1 MLKPVKLGLV
11 GIGGFGAS
19 HLGCLQRLLPER
31 LFQLVAVA
39 DPALENYTQ
48 SAAPLR
54 EQGVACYMD
63 YLEMLAKGPDLEAV
77 ILCTPIPLHK
87 EMAAKA
93 LQRGLHVYLEKP
105 PVILSSDLK
114 ELIRLDPHG
123 RTCVG
128 FIGVSQPTI
137 RKFHSKIV
145 QGAIGELRGIR
156 IAASWPRP
164 NWYYERSGWAG
175 KLVIGSEPVFDGPA
189 TNALSH
195 YVHLASRLACADPN
209 GHVNLGWLEAE
220 LYRARPIEAYDTCS
234 LQGQFV
240 NGIDFTIAF
249 THASRH
255 KTDVEVRL
263 IGTKGNA
270 CLSIGKN
277 SVRSDLFDGLE
288 DTTGP
293 LDTNLKNFYDGIRG
307 SSRFHTTLED
317 CIPFLQMI
325 AGMWISSDGV
335 HSIAPAHVSTW
346 SKKADTV
353 FHVSD
358 LQKALAGSLDGMT
371 FSSQGFPWAI
381 KPTRKSA
388 EECARADLKTALLGA
403 KEKSLHPALLELP

>member
-1 MLKPVKLGLV
+1 MNPVKIGLV

-31 LFQLVAVA
+31 LFKLVAVA

-48 SAAPLR
+48 TTAPLR

-63 YLEMLAKGPDLEAV
+63 YLEMLDKGPDLEAV
-77 ILCTPIPLHK
+77 ILCTPVPLHK
-87 EMAAKA
+87 EMAAEA
-93 LQRGLHVYLEKP
+93 LHRGLHVYLEKP
-105 PVILSSDLK
+105 PVILSSDLHQ
-114 ELIRLDPHG
+114 LINLAPHG

-128 FIGVSQPTI
+128 FVGVSQPTI
-137 RKFHSKIV
+137 RRFHSKIV

-164 NWYYERSGWAG
+164 SWYYERSGWAG
-175 KLVIGSEPVFDGPA
+175 KLVVGLEPVFDGPA

-209 GHVNLGWLEAE
+209 RHENLGWLEAE

-234 LQGQFV
+234 LKGQFF
-240 NGIDFTIAF
+240 NGIDFTIAL

-270 CLSIGKN
+270 CLSIGN
-277 SVRSDLFDGLE
+277 SSVRSDLFHGLE
-288 DTTGP
+288 DTTRP

-307 SSRFHTTLED
+307 TSRFHTTLED

-325 AGMWISSDGV
+325 AGMWISSNGV
-335 HSIAPAHVSTW
+335 HSIDPAHVSTW
-346 SKKADTV
+346 RNKADTV
-353 FHVSD
+353 FDVSD
-358 LQKALAGSLDGMT
+358 LQEGLARSLDGMT

-388 EECARADLKTALLGA
+388 EECASANLKTALLAA
-403 KEKSLHPALLELP
+403 KEKSLQTTMV